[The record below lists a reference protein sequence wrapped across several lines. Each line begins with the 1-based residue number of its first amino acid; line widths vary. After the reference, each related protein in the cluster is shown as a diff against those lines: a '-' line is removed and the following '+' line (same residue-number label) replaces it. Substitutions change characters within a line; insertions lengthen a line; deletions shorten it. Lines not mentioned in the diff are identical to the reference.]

1 MRVRIACDIILKL
14 EGSIRPAAY
23 LAEELIKRGYT
34 VTITSPF
41 IAEEAKRKLNEAGII
56 AQSLNDRFAKENSN
70 YSFLWLKAWAYE
82 AFFRM
87 NSRKLREQMFTIN
100 FSQMLC
106 IPSVAWYLQGTPT
119 AALDDI
125 CREMPLNLKLAYKI
139 LSPIMFQAD
148 KSMINHITRMS
159 KVVVANSKF
168 CASMY
173 LDYGVKADCVI
184 YPPIDCGI
192 FRPSTS
198 KPSSDYVL
206 TYFGKETEFSI
217 IKMIASEGVKIKAFG
232 SKAPFIPKS
241 LLKNP
246 NVEFLGRV
254 STSELVELYSNSLY
268 TLFPFTHEPFGYI
281 PLESM
286 ACGTPVLTYGMQGPS
301 EYVIDGE
308 TGWLVKDGEQLIR
321 KAVEIWEKGY
331 SSKMRNTCVEEAMK
345 FDKKVY
351 SEKWFKLL
359 NSIEEDFNWI

>member
-1 MRVRIACDIILKL
+1 MKVRIACDIIFKL

-23 LAEELIKRGYT
+23 LAKDLVKRGYE

-41 IAEEAKRKLNEAGII
+41 ISGEAREKLSEIGISI
-56 AQSLNDRFAKENSN
+56 QSLSDKVSNRNLN
-70 YSFLWLKAWAYE
+70 YSFLWFRAWAYE

-87 NSRKLREQMFTIN
+87 NSRKLGDKMPTIN

-106 IPSVAWYLQGTPT
+106 LPSMAWYLQGTPT
-119 AALDDI
+119 AALKDI
-125 CREMPLNLKLAYKI
+125 FGELPLNLKLAYKV
-139 LSPIMFQAD
+139 LSPLMFQAD
-148 KSMINHITRMS
+148 KSMINHATRIS

-173 LDYGVKADCVI
+173 LDYGVKVDCVI
-184 YPPIDCGI
+184 YPPIDCRI
-192 FRPSTS
+192 FKPSTS

-217 IKMIASEGVKIKAFG
+217 IEIIAGRGVKIKAFG
-232 SKAPFIPKS
+232 SKVPFIPKS

-286 ACGTPVLTYGMQGPS
+286 ACGTPVLTYKKQGPS

-308 TGWLVKDGEQLIR
+308 TGWLMNNRGQLIK
-321 KAVEIWEKGY
+321 KAVEIWERGY
-331 SSKMRNTCVEEAMK
+331 SSEMRKICVKEAAK

-351 SEKWFKLL
+351 SEKWFNLL
-359 NSIEEDFNWI
+359 NSIKEDFI